1 MQDKSL
7 INTKKLVSS
16 LLSDMQIEIEKKEN
30 ELSELKIKSGT
41 VKNLISLSKNINHF
55 LPIVELL
62 KSNKKHKVK
71 QCAFCNAVLISIKN
85 RKYCNNSCKVMKL
98 RSRGNIKNET

>member
-7 INTKKLVSS
+7 INTKKLVNS
-16 LLSDMQIEIEKKEN
+16 LLSDMQIEIEKKER

-41 VKNLISLSKNINHF
+41 VKNFISLAENIKHF

-62 KSNKKHKVK
+62 KTNKKHKVK
-71 QCAFCNAVLISIKN
+71 QCAYCNAILISVKN

-98 RSRGNIKNET
+98 RSRGSI

>member
-7 INTKKLVSS
+7 INTKKLVNS
-16 LLSDMQIEIEKKEN
+16 LLSDMQIEIEKKER

-41 VKNLISLSKNINHF
+41 VKNFISLAENIKHF
-55 LPIVELL
+55 LPELL
-62 KSNKKHKVK
+62 KTNKKHKVK
-71 QCAFCNAVLISIKN
+71 QCAFCNAILISVKN

-98 RSRGNIKNET
+98 RSRGSI

>member
-1 MQDKSL
+1 MQDKL
-7 INTKKLVSS
+7 KKRKKINTKKLVSS
-16 LLSDMQIEIEKKEN
+16 LLSDMQIEIDKKEN

-62 KSNKKHKVK
+62 KTNKKHKVK
-71 QCAFCNAVLISIKN
+71 KCAFCDAVLISIKN

-98 RSRGNIKNET
+98 RSKGNI